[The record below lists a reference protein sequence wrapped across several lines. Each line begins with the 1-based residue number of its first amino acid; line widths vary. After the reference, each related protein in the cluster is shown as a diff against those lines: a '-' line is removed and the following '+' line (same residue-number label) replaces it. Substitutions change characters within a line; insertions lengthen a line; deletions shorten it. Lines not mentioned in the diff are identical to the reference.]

1 MSVRKLFPFLLIGM
15 LTIFAFS
22 GAVVSL
28 HTSPTIAYF
37 SPQSAGN
44 AVVVR
49 KFHLDVLA
57 TLKSPS
63 LEDRI
68 GSAVLDYEAPNRVL
82 SRGVRVVGS
91 PLKMEIVIGPQ
102 YYIALDQYRG
112 VVRQWGRGSLTT
124 RLNDEIGP
132 KAILGELKNLM
143 SVTSV
148 TASGSTFVAKEVVG
162 ANEVLPG
169 TPGQSLVVV
178 SANTH
183 DGFVVSLRAIFY
195 GIFRSPVF
203 THGGLRARSLTLI
216 HGVQS
221 NFSKFGLVP
230 SIPTPPETKTV
241 NLIPCP
247 KGEAAISNNRFV
259 VGVCWAPG
267 YLATPSSS
275 NH

>member
-1 MSVRKLFPFLLIGM
+1 MMTV
-15 LTIFAFS
+15 FAFS

-28 HTSPTIAYF
+28 QTSPDIAYF
-37 SPQSAGN
+37 SPSPAGN
-44 AVVVR
+44 AAVVR
-49 KFHLDVLA
+49 KFHQEVFA
-57 TLKSPS
+57 TLKAPS

-82 SRGVRVVGS
+82 FRGVLVVGTS
-91 PLKMEIVIGPQ
+91 LKGEIVIGPH
-102 YYIALDQYRG
+102 YYIALNQNRG
-112 VVRQWGRGSLTT
+112 VVSQWGRGSLTT
-124 RLNDEIGP
+124 RLSDEIGP
-132 KAILGELKNLM
+132 NAILGELKKLM
-143 SVTSV
+143 SISSV

-183 DGFVVSLRAIFY
+183 DGYVVSLRATSY
-195 GIFRSPVF
+195 GIFRSPVS
-203 THGGLRARSLTLI
+203 TNHGLTARTLTQI

-221 NFSKFGLVP
+221 NFSKIGLVP

-247 KGEAAISNNRFV
+247 KGGAANINSKYV
-259 VGVCWAPG
+259 DSVCWAPG
-267 YLATPSSS
+267 YLGTPSLS
-275 NH
+275 HQ